1 MRGWALVVFAG
12 CGRLGFEVD
21 SSATD
26 ASASFGAVLHL
37 PFDAPITSDLT
48 TLDAARDHRVVCTT
62 PTCPVLGT
70 GIHGNAYVFGPS
82 TTVLEAPYTPDLDPS
97 NGFTIALW
105 VNTRSRPTEE
115 YDCFAGKPVGPS
127 ANNNYALCA
136 LQNGAVLY
144 HSGTTIVTD
153 NLEGSTV
160 PLNTWTHL
168 AMTWDGVSK
177 RGYIDGVLDGVRDV
191 GVDTD
196 VHPITIGADENG
208 GVPFYGVDGLLDDLF
223 VFDRALSQ
231 SEIAMIA
238 GQ

>member
-1 MRGWALVVFAG
+1 M
-12 CGRLGFEVD
+12 
-21 SSATD
+21 
-26 ASASFGAVLHL
+26 
-37 PFDAPITSDLT
+37 
-48 TLDAARDHRVVCTT
+48 
-62 PTCPVLGT
+62 
-70 GIHGNAYVFGPS
+70 
-82 TTVLEAPYTPDLDPS
+82 
-97 NGFTIALW
+97 
-105 VNTRSRPTEE
+105 
-115 YDCFAGKPVGPS
+115 
-127 ANNNYALCA
+127 
-136 LQNGAVLY
+136 
-144 HSGTTIVTD
+144 TD

-238 GQ
+238 GL